1 MLYKSSNIFLHSSQY
16 FSFLSFFARKH
27 RRNASVYWIKN
38 DASFETMNSK
48 SRSFCVES
56 SLMITILLILTYFY
70 LGIERV
76 ECDCDDVIKVQK
88 AGEIRDITEQGLN
101 ATEMENIARFAVKE
115 HIKYVVR
122 TVSRFVRSRLP
133 ILIWF
138 WMYAELQNQVS

>member
-1 MLYKSSNIFLHSSQY
+1 
-16 FSFLSFFARKH
+16 
-27 RRNASVYWIKN
+27 
-38 DASFETMNSK
+38 MNSK

-122 TVSRFVRSRLP
+122 TASNIDL
-133 ILIWF
+133 ILNVCRI
-138 WMYAELQNQVS
+138 AESSFIDW